1 MSLKSIVNN
10 TKLKEFI
17 HLDKSILGKEDKVYE
32 TKLDLPYAAIIP
44 FSIVRQTK

>member
-1 MSLKSIVNN
+1 MSLKFIVTN
-10 TKLKEFI
+10 TKLREFTY
-17 HLDKSILGKEDKVYE
+17 LDRSIFGKEDKVYE

>member
-10 TKLKEFI
+10 TKLKELIYLDRFI
-17 HLDKSILGKEDKVYE
+17 FGKEDKVYE